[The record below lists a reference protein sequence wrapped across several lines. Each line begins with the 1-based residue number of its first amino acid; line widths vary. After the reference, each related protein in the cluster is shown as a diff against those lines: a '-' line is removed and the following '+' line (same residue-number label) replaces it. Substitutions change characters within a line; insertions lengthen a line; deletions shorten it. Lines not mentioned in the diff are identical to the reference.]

1 MVAAALKSAVPS
13 LLTHLCSRWICGFT
27 VICHDVRS
35 TTTYYVNRQCRY
47 VAVLGRVQ
55 LPVISTRAA
64 SVLSYVVHAVPCSMC
79 RASQPRCILLV
90 SC

>member
-1 MVAAALKSAVPS
+1 MALLFFVMTYAQQQH
-13 LLTHLCSRWICGFT
+13 TM
-27 VICHDVRS
+27 S
-35 TTTYYVNRQCRY
+35 TGSVDF

-79 RASQPRCILLV
+79 RALQPRCILLV